1 MNIFIKPWPSYIVSK
16 NVIALS
22 QNIKKKEAGGAKTRP
37 VSGGL
42 LPPPPGAKAGGL
54 FPPPGGQQTVPT
66 AQPYA
71 GDNPLSFVRLYSK
84 NVFLKKN
91 GLYLLTFP
99 PLIQPPF

>member
-1 MNIFIKPWPSYIVSK
+1 MDIFIKSGPSYSHSESV
-16 NVIALS
+16 VALS

-54 FPPPGGQQTVPT
+54 ISPPGGQQPVPA

-71 GDNPLSFVRLYSK
+71 GDNPVFCLFQKCLLKIGLRLS
-84 NVFLKKN
+84 
-91 GLYLLTFP
+91 TFP
-99 PLIQPPF
+99 PSIQPPF

>member
-16 NVIALS
+16 NVVALS

-37 VSGGL
+37 LSGGL

-84 NVFLKKN
+84 NVF
-91 GLYLLTFP
+91 F
-99 PLIQPPF
+99 